1 MPKIIVTSRYIA
13 PSVPKSHLEYYTK
26 YIATRPGVVIN
37 NSNSAG
43 IEPQKPSHPN
53 NPISEKQKQMID
65 QLLQDF
71 KDTKELFEYE
81 DYINNPTQ
89 GTASELIS
97 AVIDRN
103 ADIVIGKSA
112 YTHYLG
118 ERPGV
123 VKDGEHGLFSW
134 DGQSVDLNQVAQEVA
149 THRGNVWTHVVS
161 LRRSD
166 AELSGYAYNDEQI
179 TADAWRSLVRRHI
192 LTMAEQTKIKPEN
205 LQWYAAFHNK
215 ETNPHVHIMMY
226 SKDPKEGYLTN
237 NGIEKIRS
245 AFANDIYSEELSMLN
260 EHQTELR
267 NQLRSSAA
275 MAFDK
280 IATQLRAETLPG
292 QQKLY
297 DNITKLKNILDS
309 TKGKKVYKFLKPEAK
324 AVVDSITQQIC
335 RNKDIQ
341 SLYEQWCNCQKDRIG
356 IYTSKIPDF
365 PSLEDN
371 PEFKTIK
378 NHIIRAVTEMSDII
392 ETQSVKIH
400 TEDPAFENIPL
411 PEEPSETQNNYDHYE
426 NQEIPLPNEPPETQN
441 NYDHYENEE
450 IPLPKEPPETQN
462 SYDHCENE
470 EIPLPDEPPIVQKN
484 DENIQKAINKQ
495 ASDTEE
501 DLEEEAAPTIDP
513 AVGGIAISLF
523 GQLTRMMTQ
532 DSNIDQS
539 QFINHSVEAEILRKV
554 LEKKLTQGQKIE

>member
-26 YIATRPGVVIN
+26 YIATRPGVVMN
-37 NSNSAG
+37 NSNSVS
-43 IEPQKPSHPN
+43 IEPQKPSNPN
-53 NPISEKQKQMID
+53 DPVSDKQKQMID

-89 GTASELIS
+89 ETATGLIS

-123 VKDGEHGLFSW
+123 VKDGEHGLFTW
-134 DGQSVDLNQVAQEVA
+134 ENQSVDLEQVAKEVA
-149 THRGNVWTHVVS
+149 THQGNVWTHVVS

-166 AELSGYAYNDEQI
+166 AELSGYAYNDEKI

-205 LQWYAAFHNK
+205 LMWYAAFHNK
-215 ETNPHVHIMMY
+215 ETNPHVHIMIY

-275 MAFDK
+275 MAFDR
-280 IATQLRAETLPG
+280 IAAQLKAGTLPG
-292 QQKLY
+292 QQNLY
-297 DNITKLKNILDS
+297 DNITILKNILDS

-324 AVVDSITQQIC
+324 AVVDSITRQIC
-335 RNKDIQ
+335 ENKDIQ
-341 SLYEQWCNCQKDRIG
+341 SLYAQWCNCQKDRIG

-378 NHIIRAVTEMSDII
+378 NHIIRTVADMPNITEN
-392 ETQSVKIH
+392 QSVEIH
-400 TEDPAFENIPL
+400 TDEPELNDDVQLPV
-411 PEEPSETQNNYDHYE
+411 PEESPDK
-426 NQEIPLPNEPPETQN
+426 EIPILNDPPVVEEQSTQ
-441 NYDHYENEE
+441 
-450 IPLPKEPPETQN
+450 
-462 SYDHCENE
+462 
-470 EIPLPDEPPIVQKN
+470 QKI
-484 DENIQKAINKQ
+484 DENIEKAVSRPKVE
-495 ASDTEE
+495 SEESCEETEE
-501 DLEEEAAPTIDP
+501 AIDP
-513 AVGGIAISLF
+513 AVVGIAISLF
-523 GQLTRMMTQ
+523 GQLTRMMTH
-532 DSNIDQS
+532 DSNVDQS
-539 QFINHSVEAEILRKV
+539 QFIKHSVEAEILRRI
-554 LEKKLTQGQKIE
+554 LEKRLTQGQKLE

>member
-37 NSNSAG
+37 NTNSVG
-43 IEPQKPSHPN
+43 IEPQKPSNPN
-53 NPISEKQKQMID
+53 DPVSEKQKQMID

-71 KDTKELFEYE
+71 KDAKKLFEYE

-89 GTASELIS
+89 GTASDLIS

-123 VKDGEHGLFSW
+123 VKDGEHGLFSQ
-134 DGQSVDLNQVAQEVA
+134 DGQSVDLNKVAQEVA
-149 THRGNVWTHVVS
+149 AHRGNVWTHVVS

-215 ETNPHVHIMMY
+215 ETNPHVHIMIY

-280 IATQLRAETLPG
+280 IAAQLRAGTLPG
-292 QQKLY
+292 QQNLY
-297 DNITKLKNILDS
+297 ENITKLKNILDS

-341 SLYEQWCNCQKDRIG
+341 SLYDQWRNCQKDRIG

-365 PSLEDN
+365 PSLEEN

-426 NQEIPLPNEPPETQN
+426 N
-441 NYDHYENEE
+441 EE
-450 IPLPKEPPETQN
+450 IPLPDEPPETQN

-495 ASDTEE
+495 STDAEE
-501 DLEEEAAPTIDP
+501 NPEEEAAPTIDP

>member
-53 NPISEKQKQMID
+53 NPVSEKQKQMID

-149 THRGNVWTHVVS
+149 THLGNVWTHVVS

-166 AELSGYAYNDEQI
+166 AELSGYAYNDEQV

-192 LTMAEQTKIKPEN
+192 LTIAEQTKIKPEN

-280 IATQLRAETLPG
+280 IAAQLRAGTLPG

>member
-37 NSNSAG
+37 NTNSVG
-43 IEPQKPSHPN
+43 IEPQKPSNPN
-53 NPISEKQKQMID
+53 DPVSEKQKQMID

-71 KDTKELFEYE
+71 KDAKKLFEYE

-89 GTASELIS
+89 GTASDLIS

-123 VKDGEHGLFSW
+123 VKDGEHGLFSQ
-134 DGQSVDLNQVAQEVA
+134 DGQSVDLNKVAQEVA
-149 THRGNVWTHVVS
+149 AHRGNVWTHVVS

-166 AELSGYAYNDEQI
+166 AELSGYAYNDEQV

-192 LTMAEQTKIKPEN
+192 LTIAEQTKIKPEN

-215 ETNPHVHIMMY
+215 ETNPHVHIMIY

-280 IATQLRAETLPG
+280 IAAQLRAGTLPG
-292 QQKLY
+292 QQNLY
-297 DNITKLKNILDS
+297 ENITKLKNILDS

-365 PSLEDN
+365 PSLEEN

-378 NHIIRAVTEMSDII
+378 NHIIRAVAEMSDII
-392 ETQSVKIH
+392 EIQSDKIH
-400 TEDPAFENIPL
+400 TENPVFENIPL
-411 PEEPSETQNNYDHYE
+411 PEEPPEMQNYAHY
-426 NQEIPLPNEPPETQN
+426 
-441 NYDHYENEE
+441 
-450 IPLPKEPPETQN
+450 
-462 SYDHCENE
+462 ENE
-470 EIPLPDEPPIVQKN
+470 EIPLPDEPPIIQEI
-484 DENIQKAINKQ
+484 DEAIKETVNRLANTANEESFDEETTQ
-495 ASDTEE
+495 A
-501 DLEEEAAPTIDP
+501 IDP

-539 QFINHSVEAEILRKV
+539 QFVNHSVETEILRKV
-554 LEKKLTQGQKIE
+554 LERKLAQGQKIE

>member
-37 NSNSAG
+37 NSAG
-43 IEPQKPSHPN
+43 IEPQMPSHPN
-53 NPISEKQKQMID
+53 DPVSEKQKQMID
-65 QLLQDF
+65 RLLQDF

-89 GTASELIS
+89 GTATELIS

-103 ADIVIGKSA
+103 MDIVIGKSA

-215 ETNPHVHIMMY
+215 ETNPHVHIMIY
-226 SKDPKEGYLTN
+226 SKDLKEGYLTN

-280 IATQLRAETLPG
+280 IAAQLRAGTLPS

-400 TEDPAFENIPL
+400 TE
-411 PEEPSETQNNYDHYE
+411 EPSETQNNYDHYE
-426 NQEIPLPNEPPETQN
+426 NEEIPLPDEPPETQN

-450 IPLPKEPPETQN
+450 IPLPDEPPEMQN

-484 DENIQKAINKQ
+484 DESIKKAINKQ
-495 ASDTEE
+495 ASDAEE
-501 DLEEEAAPTIDP
+501 DPEQEAALTIDP

>member
-53 NPISEKQKQMID
+53 NPVSEKQKQMID

-215 ETNPHVHIMMY
+215 ETNPHVHIMIY

-280 IATQLRAETLPG
+280 IAAQLRAETLPG

-392 ETQSVKIH
+392 EIQSDKIH
-400 TEDPAFENIPL
+400 TEDPALEDIPL
-411 PEEPSETQNNYDHYE
+411 PDES
-426 NQEIPLPNEPPETQN
+426 PETQN
-441 NYDHYENEE
+441 NYDHYENEG
-450 IPLPKEPPETQN
+450 IPLPDEPPETQN
-462 SYDHCENE
+462 SYDHYENE

-484 DENIQKAINKQ
+484 DENIKKAINKQ
-495 ASDTEE
+495 SSDTEE
-501 DLEEEAAPTIDP
+501 DPEEEAAPTIDP
-513 AVGGIAISLF
+513 AIGGIAISLF

>member
-37 NSNSAG
+37 NSAG
-43 IEPQKPSHPN
+43 IEPQMPSHPN
-53 NPISEKQKQMID
+53 DPVSEKQKQMID
-65 QLLQDF
+65 RLLQDF

-89 GTASELIS
+89 GTATELIS

-103 ADIVIGKSA
+103 VDIVIGKSA

-215 ETNPHVHIMMY
+215 ETNPHVHIMIY
-226 SKDPKEGYLTN
+226 SKDLKEGYLTN

-280 IATQLRAETLPG
+280 IAAQLRAGTLPS

-378 NHIIRAVTEMSDII
+378 NHIIRAVMEMSDII

-400 TEDPAFENIPL
+400 TK
-411 PEEPSETQNNYDHYE
+411 EPSETQNNYDHYE
-426 NQEIPLPNEPPETQN
+426 NEEIPLPDEPPETQN

-450 IPLPKEPPETQN
+450 IPLPDEPPETQN

-484 DENIQKAINKQ
+484 DESIKKAINKQ
-495 ASDTEE
+495 ASDAEE
-501 DLEEEAAPTIDP
+501 DPEQEAALTIDP

>member
-37 NSNSAG
+37 NTNSVG
-43 IEPQKPSHPN
+43 IEPQKPSNPN
-53 NPISEKQKQMID
+53 DPVSEKQKQMID

-89 GTASELIS
+89 GTASDLIS

-215 ETNPHVHIMMY
+215 ETNPHVHIMIY
-226 SKDPKEGYLTN
+226 SKDLKEGYLTN

-280 IATQLRAETLPG
+280 IAAQLRAGTLPG
-292 QQKLY
+292 QQNLY
-297 DNITKLKNILDS
+297 ENITKLKNILDS

-324 AVVDSITQQIC
+324 AVVDSITQHIC

-365 PSLEDN
+365 PSLEEN

-400 TEDPAFENIPL
+400 TE
-411 PEEPSETQNNYDHYE
+411 EPSETQNNYDHYKNE
-426 NQEIPLPNEPPETQN
+426 EIPLPDEPPETQN

-450 IPLPKEPPETQN
+450 IPLPDEPPETQN

-484 DENIQKAINKQ
+484 DESIKKAINKQ
-495 ASDTEE
+495 ASDAEE
-501 DLEEEAAPTIDP
+501 DPEQEAALTIDP

-539 QFINHSVEAEILRKV
+539 QFVNHSVETEILRKV

>member
-13 PSVPKSHLEYYTK
+13 PSVPKPHLEYYTK

-53 NPISEKQKQMID
+53 NPVSEKQKQMID

-149 THRGNVWTHVVS
+149 THLGNVWTHVVS

-166 AELSGYAYNDEQI
+166 AELSGYAYNDEQV

-192 LTMAEQTKIKPEN
+192 LTIAEQTKIKPEN

-267 NQLRSSAA
+267 NQLRASAA

-280 IATQLRAETLPG
+280 IAAQLRAETLPG

-392 ETQSVKIH
+392 EIQSDKIH
-400 TEDPAFENIPL
+400 TEDPALEDIPL
-411 PEEPSETQNNYDHYE
+411 PDES
-426 NQEIPLPNEPPETQN
+426 PETQN
-441 NYDHYENEE
+441 NYDHYKNEE
-450 IPLPKEPPETQN
+450 IPLPDEPPETQS
-462 SYDHCENE
+462 SYDHYENE

-484 DENIQKAINKQ
+484 YENIKKAINKQ
-495 ASDTEE
+495 SSDTEE
-501 DLEEEAAPTIDP
+501 DPEEEAALTIDP

>member
-37 NSNSAG
+37 NTNSVG
-43 IEPQKPSHPN
+43 IEPQKPSNPN
-53 NPISEKQKQMID
+53 DPVSEKQKQMID

-71 KDTKELFEYE
+71 KDAKKLFEYE

-89 GTASELIS
+89 GTASDLIS

-123 VKDGEHGLFSW
+123 VKDGEHGLFSQ
-134 DGQSVDLNQVAQEVA
+134 DGQSLDLNQVAQEVA

-215 ETNPHVHIMMY
+215 ETNPHVHIMIY

-280 IATQLRAETLPG
+280 IAAQLRAGTLPG
-292 QQKLY
+292 QQNLY
-297 DNITKLKNILDS
+297 ENITKLKNILDS

-341 SLYEQWCNCQKDRIG
+341 SLYDQWCNCQKDRIG

-378 NHIIRAVTEMSDII
+378 NHIIRAVAEMSDILEI
-392 ETQSVKIH
+392 QSDKIH
-400 TEDPAFENIPL
+400 IENPAFENIPL
-411 PEEPSETQNNYDHYE
+411 PDN
-426 NQEIPLPNEPPETQN
+426 
-441 NYDHYENEE
+441 
-450 IPLPKEPPETQN
+450 
-462 SYDHCENE
+462 
-470 EIPLPDEPPIVQKN
+470 PPIVHEN
-484 DENIQKAINKQ
+484 DENIKEVINKQ
-495 ASDTEE
+495 TADTEE
-501 DLEEEAAPTIDP
+501 NLKEETAPTIDP

-523 GQLTRMMTQ
+523 GQLTRMMTH
-532 DSNIDQS
+532 DSNIDHS
-539 QFINHSVEAEILRKV
+539 QFIKHSVEAEILKKV

>member
-37 NSNSAG
+37 NTNSVG
-43 IEPQKPSHPN
+43 IEPQKPSNPN
-53 NPISEKQKQMID
+53 DPVSEKQKQMID

-71 KDTKELFEYE
+71 KDAKKLFEYE

-89 GTASELIS
+89 GTASDLIS

-134 DGQSVDLNQVAQEVA
+134 DGQSVDLNKVAQEVA
-149 THRGNVWTHVVS
+149 AHRGNVWTHVVS

-215 ETNPHVHIMMY
+215 ETNPHVHIMIY

-280 IATQLRAETLPG
+280 IAAQLRAGTLPG
-292 QQKLY
+292 QQNLY
-297 DNITKLKNILDS
+297 ENITKLKNILDS

-341 SLYEQWCNCQKDRIG
+341 SLYDQWCNCQKDRIS
-356 IYTSKIPDF
+356 IYTSKISDF
-365 PSLEDN
+365 PSLEN
-371 PEFKTIK
+371 NSEFKTIK
-378 NHIIRAVTEMSDII
+378 NYIIRSVANMDDIA
-392 ETQSVKIH
+392 EAQSVKIH
-400 TEDPAFENIPL
+400 TGDPAFEDIPL
-411 PEEPSETQNNYDHYE
+411 PEEPPEMQNYAHY
-426 NQEIPLPNEPPETQN
+426 
-441 NYDHYENEE
+441 
-450 IPLPKEPPETQN
+450 
-462 SYDHCENE
+462 ENE
-470 EIPLPDEPPIVQKN
+470 EIPLPDEPPIIQEI
-484 DENIQKAINKQ
+484 DEAIKETVNRLANTANEESFDEETTQ
-495 ASDTEE
+495 A
-501 DLEEEAAPTIDP
+501 IDP

-539 QFINHSVEAEILRKV
+539 QFVNHSVETEILRKV
-554 LEKKLTQGQKIE
+554 LERKLAQGQKIE

>member
-37 NSNSAG
+37 NSAG
-43 IEPQKPSHPN
+43 IEPQMPSHPN
-53 NPISEKQKQMID
+53 DPVSEKQKQMID

-89 GTASELIS
+89 ETATELIS

-103 ADIVIGKSA
+103 MDIVIGKSA

-215 ETNPHVHIMMY
+215 ETNPHVHIMIY
-226 SKDPKEGYLTN
+226 SKDLKEGYLTN

-280 IATQLRAETLPG
+280 IAAQLRAGTLPS

-324 AVVDSITQQIC
+324 AVVDSITQHIC

-400 TEDPAFENIPL
+400 TE
-411 PEEPSETQNNYDHYE
+411 EPSETQNNYDHYKNE
-426 NQEIPLPNEPPETQN
+426 EIPLPDEPPETQN

-450 IPLPKEPPETQN
+450 IPLPDEPPETQN

-484 DENIQKAINKQ
+484 DESIKKAINKQ
-495 ASDTEE
+495 ASDAEE
-501 DLEEEAAPTIDP
+501 DPEQEAALTIDP

>member
-37 NSNSAG
+37 NSAG
-43 IEPQKPSHPN
+43 IEPQMPSHPN
-53 NPISEKQKQMID
+53 DPVSEKQKQMID
-65 QLLQDF
+65 RLLQDF

-89 GTASELIS
+89 GTATELIS

-103 ADIVIGKSA
+103 VDIVIGKSA

-215 ETNPHVHIMMY
+215 ETNPHVHIMIY

-280 IATQLRAETLPG
+280 IAAQLRAGTLPS

-309 TKGKKVYKFLKPEAK
+309 TQGKKVYKFLKPEAK

-400 TEDPAFENIPL
+400 TE
-411 PEEPSETQNNYDHYE
+411 EPSETQNNYDHYE
-426 NQEIPLPNEPPETQN
+426 NEEIPLPDEPPETQN

-450 IPLPKEPPETQN
+450 IPLPDEPPETQN

-484 DENIQKAINKQ
+484 DESIKKAINKQ
-495 ASDTEE
+495 ASDAEE
-501 DLEEEAAPTIDP
+501 DPEQEAALTIDP

>member
-37 NSNSAG
+37 NTNSVG
-43 IEPQKPSHPN
+43 IEPQKPSNPN
-53 NPISEKQKQMID
+53 DPVSEKQKQMID

-71 KDTKELFEYE
+71 KDAKKLFEYE

-89 GTASELIS
+89 GTASDLIS

-134 DGQSVDLNQVAQEVA
+134 DGQSVDLNKVAQEVA
-149 THRGNVWTHVVS
+149 AHRGNVWTHVVS

-215 ETNPHVHIMMY
+215 ETNPHVHIMIY

-280 IATQLRAETLPG
+280 IAAQLRAGTLPG
-292 QQKLY
+292 QQNLY
-297 DNITKLKNILDS
+297 ENITKLKNILDS

-335 RNKDIQ
+335 RYKDIQ
-341 SLYEQWCNCQKDRIG
+341 SLYDQWCNCQKDRIS
-356 IYTSKIPDF
+356 IYTSKISDF
-365 PSLEDN
+365 PSLEN
-371 PEFKTIK
+371 NSEFKTIK
-378 NHIIRAVTEMSDII
+378 NYIIRSVANMDDIA
-392 ETQSVKIH
+392 EAQSVKIH
-400 TEDPAFENIPL
+400 TGDPAFEDIPL
-411 PEEPSETQNNYDHYE
+411 PEEPPEMQNYAHY
-426 NQEIPLPNEPPETQN
+426 
-441 NYDHYENEE
+441 
-450 IPLPKEPPETQN
+450 
-462 SYDHCENE
+462 ENE
-470 EIPLPDEPPIVQKN
+470 EIPLPDEPPIIQEI
-484 DENIQKAINKQ
+484 DEAIKETVNRLANTANEESFDEETTQ
-495 ASDTEE
+495 A
-501 DLEEEAAPTIDP
+501 IDP

>member
-37 NSNSAG
+37 NTNSVG
-43 IEPQKPSHPN
+43 IEPQKPSNPN
-53 NPISEKQKQMID
+53 DPVSEKQKQMID

-71 KDTKELFEYE
+71 KDAKKLFEYE

-89 GTASELIS
+89 GTASDLIS

-123 VKDGEHGLFSW
+123 VKDGEHGLFSQ
-134 DGQSVDLNQVAQEVA
+134 DGQSVDLNKVAQEVA
-149 THRGNVWTHVVS
+149 AHRGNVWTHVVS

-215 ETNPHVHIMMY
+215 ETNPHVHIMIY

-280 IATQLRAETLPG
+280 IAAQLRAGTLPG
-292 QQKLY
+292 HQKLY

-365 PSLEDN
+365 PLLEDN

-378 NHIIRAVTEMSDII
+378 NHIIRAVMEMSDII

-400 TEDPAFENIPL
+400 TK
-411 PEEPSETQNNYDHYE
+411 EPSETQNNYDHYE
-426 NQEIPLPNEPPETQN
+426 NEEIPLPDEPPETQN

-450 IPLPKEPPETQN
+450 IPLPDEPPETQN

-484 DENIQKAINKQ
+484 DESIKKAINKQ
-495 ASDTEE
+495 ASDAEE
-501 DLEEEAAPTIDP
+501 DPEQEAALTIDP

>member
-309 TKGKKVYKFLKPEAK
+309 TKGKKVYKFLKPESK

>member
-37 NSNSAG
+37 NSAG
-43 IEPQKPSHPN
+43 IEPQMPSHPN
-53 NPISEKQKQMID
+53 DPVSEKQKQMID
-65 QLLQDF
+65 RLLQDF

-89 GTASELIS
+89 GTATELIS

-103 ADIVIGKSA
+103 VDIVIGKSA

-215 ETNPHVHIMMY
+215 ETNPHVHIMIY

-280 IATQLRAETLPG
+280 IAAQLRAGTLPS

-309 TKGKKVYKFLKPEAK
+309 TQGKKVYKFLKPEAK

-392 ETQSVKIH
+392 EIQSDKIH
-400 TEDPAFENIPL
+400 TEDPALEDIPL
-411 PEEPSETQNNYDHYE
+411 PDES
-426 NQEIPLPNEPPETQN
+426 PETQN
-441 NYDHYENEE
+441 NYDHYKNEE
-450 IPLPKEPPETQN
+450 IPLPDEPPETQN
-462 SYDHCENE
+462 SYDHYENE

-484 DENIQKAINKQ
+484 DENIKKAINKQ
-495 ASDTEE
+495 SSDTEE
-501 DLEEEAAPTIDP
+501 DPEEEAALTIDP

>member
-37 NSNSAG
+37 NSAG
-43 IEPQKPSHPN
+43 IEPQMPSHPN
-53 NPISEKQKQMID
+53 DPVSEKQKQMID
-65 QLLQDF
+65 RLLQDF

-89 GTASELIS
+89 RTATELIS

-103 ADIVIGKSA
+103 VDIVIGKSA

-215 ETNPHVHIMMY
+215 ETNPHVHIMIY

-280 IATQLRAETLPG
+280 IAAQLRAGTLPS

-335 RNKDIQ
+335 RNKGIQ

-400 TEDPAFENIPL
+400 TE
-411 PEEPSETQNNYDHYE
+411 EPS
-426 NQEIPLPNEPPETQN
+426 ETQN

-450 IPLPKEPPETQN
+450 IPLPDEPPETQNNYDPYENEEIPLPDEPPETQN

-484 DENIQKAINKQ
+484 DESIKKAINKQ
-495 ASDTEE
+495 ASDAEE
-501 DLEEEAAPTIDP
+501 DPEQEATLTIDP

>member
-37 NSNSAG
+37 NSAG
-43 IEPQKPSHPN
+43 IEPQMPSHPN
-53 NPISEKQKQMID
+53 DPVSEKQKQMID
-65 QLLQDF
+65 RLLQDF

-89 GTASELIS
+89 GTATELIS

-103 ADIVIGKSA
+103 VDIVIGKSA

-215 ETNPHVHIMMY
+215 ETNPHVHIMIY

-280 IATQLRAETLPG
+280 IAAQLRAGTLPS

-309 TKGKKVYKFLKPEAK
+309 TQGKKVYKFLKPEAK

-378 NHIIRAVTEMSDII
+378 NHIIRAVMEMSDII

-400 TEDPAFENIPL
+400 TK
-411 PEEPSETQNNYDHYE
+411 EPSETQNNYDHYE
-426 NQEIPLPNEPPETQN
+426 NEEIPLPDEPPETQN

-450 IPLPKEPPETQN
+450 IPLPDEPPETQN

-484 DENIQKAINKQ
+484 DESIKKAINKQ
-495 ASDTEE
+495 ASDAEE
-501 DLEEEAAPTIDP
+501 DPEQEAALTIDP

>member
-37 NSNSAG
+37 NSAG
-43 IEPQKPSHPN
+43 IEPQMPSHPN
-53 NPISEKQKQMID
+53 DPVSEKQKQMID
-65 QLLQDF
+65 RLLQDF

-89 GTASELIS
+89 GTATELIS

-103 ADIVIGKSA
+103 MDIVIGKSA

-215 ETNPHVHIMMY
+215 ETNPHVHIMIY
-226 SKDPKEGYLTN
+226 SKDLKEGYLTN

-280 IATQLRAETLPG
+280 IAAQLRAGTLPS

-400 TEDPAFENIPL
+400 TE
-411 PEEPSETQNNYDHYE
+411 EPSETQNNYDHYE
-426 NQEIPLPNEPPETQN
+426 NEEIPLPDEPPETQN

-450 IPLPKEPPETQN
+450 IPLPDEPPETQN

-484 DENIQKAINKQ
+484 DESIKKAINKQ
-495 ASDTEE
+495 ASDAEE
-501 DLEEEAAPTIDP
+501 DPEQEAALTIDP

>member
-37 NSNSAG
+37 NTNSVG
-43 IEPQKPSHPN
+43 IEPQKPSNPN
-53 NPISEKQKQMID
+53 DPVSEKQKQMID

-71 KDTKELFEYE
+71 KDAKKLFEYE

-89 GTASELIS
+89 GTASDLIS

-123 VKDGEHGLFSW
+123 VKDGEHGLFSQ
-134 DGQSVDLNQVAQEVA
+134 DGQSVDLNKVAQEVA
-149 THRGNVWTHVVS
+149 AHRGNVWTHVVS

-192 LTMAEQTKIKPEN
+192 LTMAKQTKIKPEN

-215 ETNPHVHIMMY
+215 ETNPHVHIMIY
-226 SKDPKEGYLTN
+226 SKDPKEGYLTK

-267 NQLRSSAA
+267 NELRSSAA

-280 IATQLRAETLPG
+280 IASQLRAGTLQG

-297 DNITKLKNILDS
+297 DNIMKLKNILDS

-335 RNKDIQ
+335 RNKDIAAKCRL
-341 SLYEQWCNCQKDRIG
+341 SERTVSRILHKLENKGYLTILKGYRADRLTGTYTYILAEVSSSYTMVDRKVFEYG
-356 IYTSKIPDF
+356 LTSKQLKLYLFINKCIDKKLGYCWNSYKDLAS
-365 PSLEDN
+365 SLN
-371 PEFKTIK
+371 LK
-378 NHIIRAVTEMSDII
+378 R
-392 ETQSVKIH
+392 
-400 TEDPAFENIPL
+400 
-411 PEEPSETQNNYDHYE
+411 SETITLIKQLVVMKKLRKIRKLRYDNRNEYSDNIYSTKTVKMIKRKFKNLTKIE
-426 NQEIPLPNEPPETQN
+426 KRVFLYANKVGANLSVLYINQLF
-441 NYDHYENEE
+441 Y
-450 IPLPKEPPETQN
+450 
-462 SYDHCENE
+462 CEN
-470 EIPLPDEPPIVQKN
+470 KY
-484 DENIQKAINKQ
+484 KC
-495 ASDTEE
+495 
-501 DLEEEAAPTIDP
+501 
-513 AVGGIAISLF
+513 
-523 GQLTRMMTQ
+523 
-532 DSNIDQS
+532 
-539 QFINHSVEAEILRKV
+539 
-554 LEKKLTQGQKIE
+554 

>member
-37 NSNSAG
+37 NTNSVG
-43 IEPQKPSHPN
+43 IEPQKPSNPN
-53 NPISEKQKQMID
+53 DPVSEKQKQMID

-71 KDTKELFEYE
+71 KDAKKLFEYE
-81 DYINNPTQ
+81 DYINSPTQ
-89 GTASELIS
+89 GTASDLIS

-123 VKDGEHGLFSW
+123 VKDGEHGLFSQ
-134 DGQSVDLNQVAQEVA
+134 DGQSVDLNKVAQEVA
-149 THRGNVWTHVVS
+149 AHRGNVWTHVVS

-215 ETNPHVHIMMY
+215 ETNPHVHIMIY

-245 AFANDIYSEELSMLN
+245 AFA
-260 EHQTELR
+260 
-267 NQLRSSAA
+267 

-280 IATQLRAETLPG
+280 IAAQLRAGTLPG
-292 QQKLY
+292 QQNLY
-297 DNITKLKNILDS
+297 ENITKLKNILDS

-365 PSLEDN
+365 PSLEEN

-378 NHIIRAVTEMSDII
+378 NHIIRAVAEMSDII
-392 ETQSVKIH
+392 EIQSDKIH
-400 TEDPAFENIPL
+400 TENPVFENIPL
-411 PEEPSETQNNYDHYE
+411 PDN
-426 NQEIPLPNEPPETQN
+426 
-441 NYDHYENEE
+441 
-450 IPLPKEPPETQN
+450 
-462 SYDHCENE
+462 
-470 EIPLPDEPPIVQKN
+470 PPIVHEN
-484 DENIQKAINKQ
+484 DENIKEVINKQ
-495 ASDTEE
+495 TADTEE
-501 DLEEEAAPTIDP
+501 NLKEETAPTIDP

-539 QFINHSVEAEILRKV
+539 QFVNHSVETEILRKV
-554 LEKKLTQGQKIE
+554 LERKLAQGQKIE

>member
-37 NSNSAG
+37 NSAG
-43 IEPQKPSHPN
+43 IEPQMPSHPN
-53 NPISEKQKQMID
+53 DPVSEKQKQMID
-65 QLLQDF
+65 RLLQDF

-89 GTASELIS
+89 GMATELIS

-103 ADIVIGKSA
+103 VDIVIGKSA

-215 ETNPHVHIMMY
+215 ETNPHVHIMIY

-280 IATQLRAETLPG
+280 IAAQLRAGTLPS

-365 PSLEDN
+365 LSLEDN

-400 TEDPAFENIPL
+400 TE
-411 PEEPSETQNNYDHYE
+411 EPSETQNNYDHY
-426 NQEIPLPNEPPETQN
+426 
-441 NYDHYENEE
+441 
-450 IPLPKEPPETQN
+450 
-462 SYDHCENE
+462 ENE

-484 DENIQKAINKQ
+484 DESIKKAINKQ
-495 ASDTEE
+495 ASDAEE
-501 DLEEEAAPTIDP
+501 DPEQEATLTIDP

>member
-53 NPISEKQKQMID
+53 NPVSEKQKQMID

-71 KDTKELFEYE
+71 KDTKELFEYD

-97 AVIDRN
+97 AVFDRN

-149 THRGNVWTHVVS
+149 SHRGNVWTHVVS

-215 ETNPHVHIMMY
+215 ETNPHVHIMIY

-267 NQLRSSAA
+267 NQLRASAA

>member
-37 NSNSAG
+37 NTNSVG
-43 IEPQKPSHPN
+43 IEPQKPSNPN
-53 NPISEKQKQMID
+53 DPVSEKQKQMID

-71 KDTKELFEYE
+71 KDAKKLFEYE

-89 GTASELIS
+89 GTASDLIS

-123 VKDGEHGLFSW
+123 VKDGEHGLFSQ
-134 DGQSVDLNQVAQEVA
+134 DGQSVDLNKVAQEVA
-149 THRGNVWTHVVS
+149 AHRGNVWTHVVS

-215 ETNPHVHIMMY
+215 ETNPHVHIMIY

-280 IATQLRAETLPG
+280 IAAQLRAGTLPG
-292 QQKLY
+292 QQNLY
-297 DNITKLKNILDS
+297 ENITKLKNILDS

-365 PSLEDN
+365 PSLEEN

-378 NHIIRAVTEMSDII
+378 NHIIRAVAEMSDII

-400 TEDPAFENIPL
+400 TK
-411 PEEPSETQNNYDHYE
+411 EPSETQNNYDHYE
-426 NQEIPLPNEPPETQN
+426 NEKIPLLDEPPETQN

-450 IPLPKEPPETQN
+450 IPLP
-462 SYDHCENE
+462 
-470 EIPLPDEPPIVQKN
+470 DEPPIVQKN
-484 DENIQKAINKQ
+484 DESIKKAINKQ
-495 ASDTEE
+495 ASDAEE
-501 DLEEEAAPTIDP
+501 DLEQEAAPTIDP

-539 QFINHSVEAEILRKV
+539 QFVNHSVETEILRKV
-554 LEKKLTQGQKIE
+554 LERKLAQGQKIE

>member
-53 NPISEKQKQMID
+53 NPVSEKQKQMID

-149 THRGNVWTHVVS
+149 THLGNVWTHVVS

-166 AELSGYAYNDEQI
+166 AELSGYAYNDEQV

-335 RNKDIQ
+335 QNKDIQ

-392 ETQSVKIH
+392 EIQSVKIH
-400 TEDPAFENIPL
+400 TEDPALEDIPL
-411 PEEPSETQNNYDHYE
+411 PDESPETQNNYDHYKNE
-426 NQEIPLPNEPPETQN
+426 EIPLPDEPPETQN
-441 NYDHYENEE
+441 NYDHYENEG
-450 IPLPKEPPETQN
+450 IPLPDEPPETQN
-462 SYDHCENE
+462 SYDHYENE

-484 DENIQKAINKQ
+484 DENIKKAINKQ
-495 ASDTEE
+495 SSDTEE
-501 DLEEEAAPTIDP
+501 DPEEEAAPTIDP
-513 AVGGIAISLF
+513 AIGGIAISLF

>member
-53 NPISEKQKQMID
+53 NPVSEKQKQMID

-71 KDTKELFEYE
+71 KDTKELFEYD

-97 AVIDRN
+97 AVFDRN

-149 THRGNVWTHVVS
+149 SHRGNVWTHVVS

-215 ETNPHVHIMMY
+215 ETNPHVHIMIY

-267 NQLRSSAA
+267 NQLRASAA

-392 ETQSVKIH
+392 EIQSDKIH
-400 TEDPAFENIPL
+400 TEDPALEDIPL
-411 PEEPSETQNNYDHYE
+411 PDESPETQNNYDHYKNE
-426 NQEIPLPNEPPETQN
+426 EIPLPDEPPETQSS
-441 NYDHYENEE
+441 YDHYENEE
-450 IPLPKEPPETQN
+450 IPLP
-462 SYDHCENE
+462 D
-470 EIPLPDEPPIVQKN
+470 
-484 DENIQKAINKQ
+484 
-495 ASDTEE
+495 
-501 DLEEEAAPTIDP
+501 
-513 AVGGIAISLF
+513 
-523 GQLTRMMTQ
+523 
-532 DSNIDQS
+532 
-539 QFINHSVEAEILRKV
+539 
-554 LEKKLTQGQKIE
+554 

>member
-37 NSNSAG
+37 NSAG
-43 IEPQKPSHPN
+43 IEPQMPSHPN
-53 NPISEKQKQMID
+53 DPISEKQKQMID

-89 GTASELIS
+89 GTATELIS

-103 ADIVIGKSA
+103 MDIVIGKSA

-215 ETNPHVHIMMY
+215 ETNPHVHIMIY

-280 IATQLRAETLPG
+280 IAAQLRAGTLPS

-365 PSLEDN
+365 PSLADN

-400 TEDPAFENIPL
+400 TE
-411 PEEPSETQNNYDHYE
+411 EPSETQNNYDHYE
-426 NQEIPLPNEPPETQN
+426 NEEIPLPDEPPETQN

-450 IPLPKEPPETQN
+450 IPLPDEPPETQN

-484 DENIQKAINKQ
+484 DESIKKAINKQ
-495 ASDTEE
+495 ASDAEE
-501 DLEEEAAPTIDP
+501 DPEQEAALTIDP
-513 AVGGIAISLF
+513 AVGSIAISLF

>member
-37 NSNSAG
+37 NTNSVG
-43 IEPQKPSHPN
+43 IEPQKPSNPN
-53 NPISEKQKQMID
+53 DPVSEKQKQMID

-71 KDTKELFEYE
+71 KDAKKLFEYE

-89 GTASELIS
+89 GTASDLIS

-123 VKDGEHGLFSW
+123 VKDGEHGLFSQ
-134 DGQSVDLNQVAQEVA
+134 DGQSVDLNKVAQEVA
-149 THRGNVWTHVVS
+149 AHRGNVWTHVVS

-192 LTMAEQTKIKPEN
+192 LTMAKQTKIKPEN

-215 ETNPHVHIMMY
+215 ETNPHVHIMIY

-267 NQLRSSAA
+267 NELRSSAA

-280 IATQLRAETLPG
+280 IASQLRAGTLQG

-297 DNITKLKNILDS
+297 DNIMKLKNILDS

-400 TEDPAFENIPL
+400 TE
-411 PEEPSETQNNYDHYE
+411 EPSETQNNYDHYE
-426 NQEIPLPNEPPETQN
+426 NEEIPLPDEPPETQN

-450 IPLPKEPPETQN
+450 IPLPDEPPEMQN

-484 DENIQKAINKQ
+484 DESIKKAINKQ
-495 ASDTEE
+495 ASDAEE
-501 DLEEEAAPTIDP
+501 DPEQEAALTIDP